1 MVLGRL
7 ADWHRYAALNP
18 RFEEAFRF
26 LEKAATLEN
35 GRYDLGGR
43 MYVNLNDVKTR
54 PVESYNFEAHRQ
66 YIDIQFLI
74 GGHSVLTW
82 GETGALSP
90 ACAYDADKDY
100 QLFEGEGRA
109 VQVKDGDFY
118 ILWPEDA
125 HKPHGTD
132 GEASAYRVAVVKV
145 PL

>member
-1 MVLGRL
+1 MILGRL
-7 ADWHRYAALNP
+7 NDWHRYAMMNP
-18 RFEEAFRF
+18 RFVEAFRF
-26 LEKAATLEN
+26 LEKAAALKN

-43 MYVNLNDVKTR
+43 MYVNISDVTTR
-54 PVESYNFEAHRQ
+54 PAESACFEAHRQ

-74 GGHSVLTW
+74 GGHSALTW
-82 GETGALSP
+82 AETASLEPTG
-90 ACAYDADKDY
+90 AYDADKDF

-132 GEASAYRVAVVKV
+132 GEVSSYRVAVVKV
-145 PL
+145 PM